1 MMSLERYI
9 CRVTIVLADLK
20 TYLGS
25 FFFLGPP
32 LVLRNN
38 CRRYNI
44 SHVIYINIYYLVTK
58 ISSEFRSL
66 GSDLSNNF

>member
-1 MMSLERYI
+1 MSLERYI

-25 FFFLGPP
+25 LFFLGPP

-44 SHVIYINIYYLVTK
+44 SHVICINIYILFGNKVIIRIQKSWFGFIT
-58 ISSEFRSL
+58 
-66 GSDLSNNF
+66 

>member
-25 FFFLGPP
+25 FFFFLGPP

-44 SHVIYINIYYLVTK
+44 SHVIYYLVTK
-58 ISSEFRSL
+58 LSSEFRSL